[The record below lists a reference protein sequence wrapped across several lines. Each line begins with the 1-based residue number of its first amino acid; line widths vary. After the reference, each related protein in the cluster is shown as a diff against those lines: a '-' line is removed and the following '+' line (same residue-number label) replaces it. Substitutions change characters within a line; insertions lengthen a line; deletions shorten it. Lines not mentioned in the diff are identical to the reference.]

1 MPRLTSIS
9 SVLHCLLNVYVLIS
23 LIVFISRQTC
33 GGITYLTHFLIL
45 NLERKICGTD
55 REDCHEFATCTDM
68 GPGRYKCT
76 CKKEYTGDGKTCIGL
91 KKSRDS

>member
-1 MPRLTSIS
+1 M
-9 SVLHCLLNVYVLIS
+9 
-23 LIVFISRQTC
+23 
-33 GGITYLTHFLIL
+33 
-45 NLERKICGTD
+45 KICGTD